1 MVDAHGAGRRQYGAD
16 RRPQSDT
23 LAKVLVI
30 AVFFVP
36 PLAFLVYVAWR
47 TMGWAS
53 FAALGVV
60 LLASG
65 LVYWLAARAPD
76 AHQPDRATEPRTATD
91 PSEGPVSDEAGAS
104 KQTRSS
110 STAVHEPRRLS
121 LIDLYRLRAIPAGAT
136 TGAAIAGVTAL
147 NGWPWWALIGSSVAA
162 SAIVAALDVYAERST
177 IHSMQ
182 MDSEASIDVEAA
194 RRRENA
200 EQRGHAT
207 KPRRPD

>member
-1 MVDAHGAGRRQYGAD
+1 MVDAHDAGRRQYGAD

-23 LAKVLVI
+23 LAKALVI
-30 AVFFVP
+30 ALFFVP
-36 PLAFLVYVAWR
+36 SLAFLAYVAWR
-47 TMGWAS
+47 SLGWAS
-53 FAALGVV
+53 FAALAVV

-76 AHQPDRATEPRTATD
+76 AHQPDRATEPKMATD

-104 KQTRSS
+104 KQARLT
-110 STAVHEPRRLS
+110 STEVHEPRRLS
-121 LIDLYRLRAIPAGAT
+121 LVDLYRLRAIPAGAT

-162 SAIVAALDVYAERST
+162 SAIVAVLDVHAERST

-182 MDSEASIDVEAA
+182 VEFEASTDMEAA
-194 RRRENA
+194 RRRENP
-200 EQRGHAT
+200 EQGEAT